1 MPESSTT
8 VRVIKGPREAS
19 QLLGI
24 QYFNQSPNCPTRLP
38 REPRRS
44 HATHREGEP
53 FSQMIHS
60 PFNHDNGTVYKA
72 TDWAP
77 NSPRTQKTGHLPS
90 FPRAGTR
97 SVTTTTARCDP
108 LSSPGGPTRSA
119 KDLEGITHPSKAS
132 GAAPGRCA
140 RTHPTDSFL
149 QKTQINCN
157 EPKQDDEG
165 PHIPLRSA
173 KEREGDNTTA
183 KRPSS
188 QALTMHRG
196 LEASPASRP
205 SEWSRPR
212 ARGLPTRPAVIRK
225 TPYCSIKT
233 LKGITHPSKALG
245 ATPAGCARAHPP
257 DSPLLT
263 QNKSKATH
271 GRSFLSL

>member
-24 QYFNQSPNCPTRLP
+24 QYFTQSPNCPT
-38 REPRRS
+38 RRS

-60 PFNHDNGTVYKA
+60 PFNHDNRTVYKA

-77 NSPRTQKTGHLPS
+77 NSPRTRKTRHLPT
-90 FPRAGTR
+90 FPRAVTR
-97 SVTTTTARCDP
+97 SVTTTTARRDP
-108 LSSPGGPTRSA
+108 SSFSGGPTRSA
-119 KDLEGITHPSKAS
+119 KALEGITHHSKAS

-149 QKTQINCN
+149 QKTQINRN

-165 PHIPLRSA
+165 PRVPLRSA
-173 KEREGDNTTA
+173 KEREGDNTTVE
-183 KRPSS
+183 RPSS
-188 QALTMHRG
+188 QALTTHRG
-196 LEASPASRP
+196 SEASPASRP

-212 ARGLPTRPAVIRK
+212 AQGLPTRPAVIRK
-225 TPYCSIKT
+225 TPY
-233 LKGITHPSKALG
+233 LF
-245 ATPAGCARAHPP
+245 
-257 DSPLLT
+257 
-263 QNKSKATH
+263 N
-271 GRSFLSL
+271 